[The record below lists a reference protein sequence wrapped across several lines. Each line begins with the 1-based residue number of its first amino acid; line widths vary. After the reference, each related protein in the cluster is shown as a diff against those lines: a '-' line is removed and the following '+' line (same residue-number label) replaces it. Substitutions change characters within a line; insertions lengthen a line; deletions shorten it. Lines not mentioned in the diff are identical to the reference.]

1 MGAYELNLE
10 YIRVEKP
17 KRDTTK
23 IVFSDEDNAKLR
35 EVFPVMFNAD
45 VAKLFGVSQST
56 IHRQAR
62 LLGLTK
68 APDFRAMMQGEMNR
82 RASEALKGKLNSGQ
96 FQKGKRKNPAGEFKK
111 GHKLTPEQEARR
123 IANATTT
130 RNKTIAA
137 ERRRILFGL
146 PQKTKLKLKI

>member
-10 YIRVEKP
+10 KIRVEKP

-23 IVFSDEDNAKLR
+23 IAFSDTDNTKLR

-45 VAKLFGVSQST
+45 VAKLFGVSQAT
-56 IHRQAR
+56 IYRQAR
-62 LLGLTK
+62 RLGLTK
-68 APDFRAMMQGEMNR
+68 APDFRVMMQGEMNR

-123 IANATTT
+123 IANATAT

-146 PQKTKLKLKI
+146 PQKTKLKLKV